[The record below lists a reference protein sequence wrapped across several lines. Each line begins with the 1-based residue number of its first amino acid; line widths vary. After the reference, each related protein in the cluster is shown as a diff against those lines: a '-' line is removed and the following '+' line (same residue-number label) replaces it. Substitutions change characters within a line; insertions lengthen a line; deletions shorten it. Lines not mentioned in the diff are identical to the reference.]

1 MRTSRYG
8 LYAALIALPLA
19 GCGVLKGDGGP
30 KTPTVGDRVSIL
42 SNDNSVKVDPV
53 TAEIAVVLPEPAV
66 NAAWAQSGGNA
77 SKSMGHPAL
86 AATRSKLWQA
96 NIAGSTNKQRLAA
109 SPVVADNR
117 LFVVDTDAV
126 VTALSADT
134 GAPLWRTPIGSE
146 GKDFKASL
154 FGGGAGVDGNVV
166 YATSGV
172 GDVAA
177 LNVADGSVIW
187 KVKPAG
193 PLRGA
198 PTIAFGGV
206 YVISQDNQIFAL
218 NAATGAV
225 QWQATAS
232 MEPGSVFGAAS
243 PAAGQGTIV
252 AGYSS
257 GEVQAYR
264 YENGRDLWEDALAR
278 TSMALSVSTL
288 TDVDADP
295 VVDRGRVFALGQG
308 GRMASYELVTGQRSW
323 EISIAGISTPYV
335 VGEWVYAMTDDGK
348 LLCVSRSNGKVRWM
362 QQLARFR
369 VETEKKKK
377 DPIRWTGPILAGG
390 RLIAVNSEGT
400 LSEFSPTDG
409 SLLGSTE
416 FKSSLSQPPV
426 VANNILYVLADDGQ
440 ITAWR

>member
-1 MRTSRYG
+1 MRKANFVG
-8 LYAALIALPLA
+8 VALIALALA
-19 GCGVLKGDGGP
+19 GCGVFKGDGGP

-42 SNDNSVKVDPV
+42 SNDNSVKVDPA
-53 TAEIAVVLPEPAV
+53 TASVAVVLPDPVV
-66 NAAWAQSGGNA
+66 NANWAQSGGNA

-86 AATRSKLWQA
+86 GASRSQIWSA
-96 NIAGSTNKQRLAA
+96 NIAGGNNKQRLASA
-109 SPVVADNR
+109 PVVADNR
-117 LFVVDTDAV
+117 LFVVGTDAV
-126 VTALSADT
+126 VSAFSADT
-134 GAPLWRTPIGSE
+134 GASLWSVSIGST
-146 GKDFKASL
+146 GKDFKDSL
-154 FGGGAGVDGNVV
+154 FGGGASVDGNVV

-177 LNVADGSVIW
+177 LNAADGSVLW

-193 PLRGA
+193 PLRGS

-206 YVISQDNQIFAL
+206 YVITQDNQIIAL
-218 NAATGAV
+218 NAADGAV
-225 QWQATAS
+225 LWQATAS
-232 MEPGSVFGAAS
+232 LEAGSIFGAGS

-252 AGYSS
+252 AGFSS

-288 TDVDADP
+288 SDVDADP
-295 VVDRGRVFALGQG
+295 VIDRGRVFALGQG

-348 LLCVSRSNGKVRWM
+348 LLCVARATGKVRWL

-390 RLIAVNSEGT
+390 RLIAVNSEGQ
-400 LSEFSPTDG
+400 LVEFSPTDG
-409 SLLGSTE
+409 STISTTE
-416 FKSSLSQPPV
+416 FKTPLSQPPI
-426 VANNILYVLADDGQ
+426 VANNVLYILADDGR

>member
-1 MRTSRYG
+1 MRKARFG
-8 LYAALIALPLA
+8 IYAALLALPLTA
-19 GCGVLKGDGGP
+19 CGVLKGDGGP

-42 SNDNSVKVDPV
+42 SNDNSVKVDPA
-53 TAEIAVVLPEPAV
+53 TASIAVVLPEPAV

-86 AATRSKLWQA
+86 AATRTKLWEA
-96 NIAGSTNKQRLAA
+96 SIAGSTNKQRIAA
-109 SPVVADNR
+109 SPVIADNR

-126 VTALSADT
+126 VTAFAADT
-134 GAPLWRTPIGSE
+134 GAKLWSASIGST

-218 NAATGAV
+218 NAANGAV

-232 MEPGSVFGAAS
+232 MEAGSVFGAAS

-252 AGYSS
+252 AGFSS

-348 LLCVSRSNGKVRWM
+348 LLCVARANGKVRWL

-390 RLIAVNSEGT
+390 RLIAVNSEGV

-426 VANNILYVLADDGQ
+426 VANNILYVLADDGKL
-440 ITAWR
+440 TAWR